1 MQQLLNGIVCY
12 KPGDNITVD
21 EQLFPTKAC
30 CRFIH
35 GQQTGQNLGSN
46 FGLLLIWNLNIYQT
60 PYHILAKMKPDQLH
74 KDCPKVW

>member
-21 EQLFPTKAC
+21 EQLFPAKAC

-35 GQQTGQNLGSN
+35 GQQTGQ
-46 FGLLLIWNLNIYQT
+46 IWDQ
-60 PYHILAKMKPDQLH
+60 ILA
-74 KDCPKVW
+74 CC